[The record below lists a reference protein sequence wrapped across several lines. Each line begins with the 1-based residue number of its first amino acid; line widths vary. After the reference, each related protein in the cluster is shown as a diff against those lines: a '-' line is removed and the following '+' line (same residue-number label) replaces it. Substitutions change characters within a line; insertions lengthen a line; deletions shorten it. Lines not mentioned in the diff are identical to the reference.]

1 LFAKEKQRRKI
12 KSKSK
17 ESVIVVAEENRK
29 KIMADIKKMSFE
41 NALADLE
48 AIVGNLE
55 QGADKLDDAIS
66 AYERGILLKK
76 HCEAKLSEAKAR
88 IEKIAVGSD
97 GNITV
102 ELIENS

>member
-1 LFAKEKQRRKI
+1 MVAREN
-12 KSKSK
+12 SKN
-17 ESVIVVAEENRK
+17 IV
-29 KIMADIKKMSFE
+29 ADIEKMSFE
-41 NALADLE
+41 DALVELE

-55 QGADKLDDAIS
+55 QGANKLDDAIG

-97 GNITV
+97 GNITA
-102 ELIENS
+102 EPIENS